1 MKAGSSSKKFKV
13 FDTVNTVYGAGY
25 IQEVRSSDYVVRLV
39 AWQLAQG
46 QSPTLYLQE
55 EALHPIPGVFP
66 GVCVKTVYGPARM
79 EKIRADNIHIAK
91 PINWKLANAT
101 SATLFLQPEAVELIH
116 TPGFEEGDEVMTVYG
131 QGFIE
136 SKRANDY
143 VVKLRNWAL
152 AQGQS
157 PTCYLAKESLVKIPG
172 LEVGKVAKTVWGLV
186 RVLDIKRDG
195 QHVCEAIHW
204 SLANGEKPTLYLAPE
219 AFALLSI
226 KP

>member
-1 MKAGSSSKKFKV
+1 M
-13 FDTVNTVYGAGY
+13 NTVYGAGY
-25 IQEVRSSDYVVRLV
+25 IQEVRSTDYVVRLV

-55 EALHPIPGVFP
+55 EALVAIPGAFP
-66 GVCVKTVYGPARM
+66 GVCVKTVYGPSRV

-91 PINWKLANAT
+91 PVNWKLANAS
-101 SATLFLQPEAVELIH
+101 SATLFLQPDAVELVH
-116 TPGFEEGDEVMTVYG
+116 TAGFDEGDEVMTVYG

-136 SKRANDY
+136 SKREKEKDY

-157 PTCYLAKESLVKIPG
+157 PTCYLAKDALVKIPG

-186 RVLDIKRDG
+186 RVLQIKRDG
-195 QHVCEAIHW
+195 QHVCEALHW